1 MSSSESSSFLP
12 FILISSAV
20 VICGY
25 LFLTKILTDNVS
37 KANPKPQVEELTTAL
52 DTLRISQ
59 QDAAKPTE
67 NGATT
72 VLTPATTN
80 SPANNMTGGLQS
92 QLKKQQ
98 QDKAEMI
105 RQLQGPSSN

>member
-1 MSSSESSSFLP
+1 M
-12 FILISSAV
+12 
-20 VICGY
+20 
-25 LFLTKILTDNVS
+25 LTDNVS

-52 DTLRISQ
+52 SSLRSAQ
-59 QDAAKPTE
+59 EDAAKPTN

-72 VLTPATTN
+72 PLTPAPKK
-80 SPANNMTGGLQS
+80 SPANNITGGLQS

-98 QDKAEMI
+98 LDKAEMM